1 MELFHV
7 FWDDGKRLFLEFKK
21 DERENQILLPEKIKR
36 LNLKFDISKTTNQK
50 LINQPPYLVSIKK
63 IYYSNEFL
71 CFTVDLDEI
80 FGCND
85 LQVRILK
92 LTIFLFS
99 GQRIEY
105 KFEEKFNIS
114 DVWVNEDCYVGFD
127 YIDLGL
133 RKNQNNA
140 FIQEKVFQE
149 VKTDFNHQK
158 RESTVIYEKNSV
170 KNISIDK
177 SIISMISESNKTLKN
192 IEKHLRNL
200 NNTLLNMPAT
210 NLSYNA
216 PPHLPNSASD
226 IPIERIRIPS
236 KPALIQSQMSSGR
249 LMVIKEMKTIF
260 KKNIEENSIFNV
272 KEILK
277 PMSEEEL
284 LKMMPDKDVLK
295 KKEEEAIKN
304 QIERLKNQQKKEIKL
319 ENLKKPK

>member
-36 LNLKFDISKTTNQK
+36 LNLKFDISKTTKQK
-50 LINQPPYLVSIKK
+50 LVNQPPYLVSIKK

-85 LQVRILK
+85 LQIRILK

-105 KFEEKFNIS
+105 KFKEKFNIS

-133 RKNQNNA
+133 RKNQHNA

-170 KNISIDK
+170 KNISIDE

-210 NLSYNA
+210 NLSYNT

-226 IPIERIRIPS
+226 IPIERIRVPS
-236 KPALIQSQMSSGR
+236 KPVLIQSQMSSGR
-249 LMVIKEMKTIF
+249 LMVIQEMKTIF
-260 KKNIEENSIFNV
+260 NKNIEENSIFNV

-295 KKEEEAIKN
+295 KKEEQAIKN

-319 ENLKKPK
+319 ENLTKPK

>member
-36 LNLKFDISKTTNQK
+36 LNLKFDISKTAKQK
-50 LINQPPYLVSIKK
+50 LVNQPPYFVSIKK

-85 LQVRILK
+85 LQIRILK

-133 RKNQNNA
+133 RKNQHNA

-158 RESTVIYEKNSV
+158 RESRVIYEKNSV
-170 KNISIDK
+170 KNISIDE

-210 NLSYNA
+210 NLSYNT
-216 PPHLPNSASD
+216 PPYLPDTASD

-236 KPALIQSQMSSGR
+236 KPLLIQSQMSSGR
-249 LMVIKEMKTIF
+249 LMVIQEMKTIF
-260 KKNIEENSIFNV
+260 NKNIEENSIFNV

-284 LKMMPDKDVLK
+284 LKMMPDKDLLK
-295 KKEEEAIKN
+295 KK
-304 QIERLKNQQKKEIKL
+304 
-319 ENLKKPK
+319 

>member
-114 DVWVNEDCYVGFD
+114 DLWVNEDCYVGFD

-140 FIQEKVFQE
+140 FIQEKVFRE

-177 SIISMISESNKTLKN
+177 SIISMIRESNKTLKN
-192 IEKHLRNL
+192 IEKYLRNL

-210 NLSYNA
+210 NVSYNA
-216 PPHLPNSASD
+216 PSHLPNSASD
-226 IPIERIRIPS
+226 IPIERIRPS
-236 KPALIQSQMSSGR
+236 SKSSLIQSQMSSVR
-249 LMVIKEMKTIF
+249 LMVIQEMKTIF
-260 KKNIEENSIFNV
+260 NKNIEKNSIFNV